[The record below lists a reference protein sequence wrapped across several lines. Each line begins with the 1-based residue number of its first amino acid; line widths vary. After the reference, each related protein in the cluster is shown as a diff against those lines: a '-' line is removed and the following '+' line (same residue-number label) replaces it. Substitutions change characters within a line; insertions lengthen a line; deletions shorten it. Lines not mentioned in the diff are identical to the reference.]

1 MPAAEATEVLDG
13 MHEVVQASS
22 RERATERQSNLRTV
36 LQRQAAELRA
46 TFLHG
51 PAHGLAS
58 KLAEHERELMK
69 NAEKLQRLENRQ
81 LHEQTEQL
89 NPGPSTFVILGT
101 CKNEKKRA
109 EKQLRRIKAFEG
121 SSFYSASEFLTLVIH
136 ETVMNWQQLVW
147 IALDGP
153 TFERLLKP
161 ELTSIPDAD
170 APEESWK
177 QLSTL
182 LATRILGG
190 FIASGQWVSLATT
203 QDRIPAPILR
213 IQPAYVFGHQL
224 YLSAKFPDRLKSFIE
239 HIDKGLRAGPLQG
252 RVQWLLREKKTY
264 LPRGRIIGQTFYL
277 LVCRSHGRVFHTPPQ
292 SYNGAWHAR
301 RHVGG
306 FGDPPHGYKTPW
318 SVSKMIIH
326 YCSFSLTLL

>member
-306 FGDPPHGYKTPW
+306 FGDPPMATR
-318 SVSKMIIH
+318 
-326 YCSFSLTLL
+326 LLGLCRR